1 MLGVRMLAGRRPRA
15 VAASALTALAIAAP
29 SASAAGDTTPPT
41 APTGVTAEYD
51 NCYGFF
57 VRWHSPTDN
66 VDSPADLRYRFYD
79 RDGRLLWGWD
89 GTTDFA
95 ADPSGE
101 TTILIGIQRPATA
114 RAVDRA
120 GNLSAPTS
128 RRPPAWEHSS
138 NDRHPW

>member
-1 MLGVRMLAGRRPRA
+1 MLGVRMLGGRRAHA

-41 APTGVTAEYD
+41 APTNVTREFD
-51 NCYGFF
+51 NCFGFF
-57 VRWHSPTDN
+57 VRWHSSTDN

-101 TTILIGIQRPATA
+101 TINLIGIQAPSTA

-120 GNLSAPTS
+120 GNLSAPAS
-128 RRPPAWEHSS
+128 VGVWQ
-138 NDRHPW
+138 